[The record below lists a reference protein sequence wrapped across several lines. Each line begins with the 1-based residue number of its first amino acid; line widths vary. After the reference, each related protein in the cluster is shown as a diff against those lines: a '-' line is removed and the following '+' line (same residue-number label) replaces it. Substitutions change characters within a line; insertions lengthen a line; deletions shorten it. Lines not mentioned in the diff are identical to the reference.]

1 MSEYDFLKDED
12 NIKLVGKISNLI
24 DTQLPDF
31 VKEEGIKFPVIAMP
45 LRTILAGTD
54 HTPSVGSIISIM
66 GRDTVHQRWQDFK
79 RNYDN

>member
-1 MSEYDFLKDED
+1 MRVVEKCIQGLSDTAWNDEAVNQYLK
-12 NIKLVGKISNLI
+12 
-24 DTQLPDF
+24 DF

-54 HTPSVGSIISIM
+54 HTPSVGSIITIM